1 MVMRVAFGL
10 VVSAFMGKVVKPLI
24 NAITA
29 AIDFRPVP
37 SHGQVA
43 VHLRGP
49 HGLPILWGHASWP
62 AFSRWPV
69 SQHPVRACAH
79 LN

>member
-37 SHGQVA
+37 SHGQVGSTPPRA
-43 VHLRGP
+43 

-69 SQHPVRACAH
+69 SRHTVRACTH